1 MSIDKAQR
9 VSLERVSDIL
19 KDFSMIIEA
28 IPEKL
33 EEPNQNRTADVQVLI
48 LRVETTS
55 HSERYLA
62 QQEPTVADRFGES
75 QEVAQPEGE
84 GVAAPPVDQQ
94 EPDEGNRPEPIETPE
109 VDVLDESEKQ
119 QEHSPQEEETE
130 APGVRELLAMT
141 KPQRVHR
148 QRHKSTSSSSTTST
162 ESTSQSRETGRKNK
176 KG

>member
-19 KDFSMIIEA
+19 KDFSLIIA
-28 IPEKL
+28 ALPEKL
-33 EEPNQNRTADVQVLI
+33 EEPNQDRTADIQVLI

-62 QQEPTVADRFGES
+62 QKEPTVADRFGET

-84 GVAAPPVDQQ
+84 GVAAPPAGQP
-94 EPDEGNRPEPIETPE
+94 EPDEENRPGPTDTPE
-109 VDVLDESEKQ
+109 VQIPDESEKQ
-119 QEHSPQEEETE
+119 QEHSTQAEETE
-130 APGVRELLAMT
+130 APGVLELLAMT

-162 ESTSQSRETGRKNK
+162 ESTSQ
-176 KG
+176 